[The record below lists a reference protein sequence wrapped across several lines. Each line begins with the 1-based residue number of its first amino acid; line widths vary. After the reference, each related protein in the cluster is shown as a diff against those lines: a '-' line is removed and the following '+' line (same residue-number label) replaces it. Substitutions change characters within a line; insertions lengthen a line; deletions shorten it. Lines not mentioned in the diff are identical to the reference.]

1 MRSEV
6 AFMLHVVLAAL
17 CATMLGFHL
26 ADITT
31 GFLIGAVVSNSLF
44 AIGSKP

>member
-1 MRSEV
+1 
-6 AFMLHVVLAAL
+6 MLHVALSTVCAA
-17 CATMLGFHL
+17 MLGVHL
-26 ADITT
+26 ADIPA